1 MEEKRSR
8 RSNRF
13 RTTRAE
19 MFAMVAAATLI
30 VMLSV
35 GAWSAYYMVA
45 SLRDH
50 ANESA
55 YLTGVVAHLDA
66 LLARAADAENEHRAY
81 LQNADANRLKG
92 FNEALAGIQSEF
104 RELLKLTSDD
114 QGAQLEIQAAKA
126 QTDKTLES
134 IRDAIDYQRIGQ
146 NAHALAVVGQSG
158 SIAATV
164 KEATASL
171 QKKFETALFETRNR
185 PREVASRTAT
195 WLLVTWLL
203 AAIVGGGVAAL
214 AVRQARLVGRLHR
227 RLRRESIYDE
237 LTSLPNAVYLEE
249 WLTRSLARAAGTNMK
264 VGVLYVDIN
273 DFKQVNHGLGY
284 AEGDKVLLEVSEK
297 LRQMT
302 RSSDFLARVRNDSF
316 AVVMPDVV
324 DMQQVESEM
333 SRLSGISVVRSGIAI
348 KTTVGA
354 AIFPEDA
361 ESADNLL
368 RLSRAAMYRNRQTR
382 RAA

>member
-1 MEEKRSR
+1 
-8 RSNRF
+8 
-13 RTTRAE
+13 
-19 MFAMVAAATLI
+19 MFAMGAAGLLVI
-30 VMLSV
+30 VLSV

-45 SLRDH
+45 SLTDH

-55 YLTGVVAHLDA
+55 YFSNVVARFEA
-66 LLARAADAENEHRAY
+66 LGARAADAENEHRAY
-81 LQNADANRLKG
+81 LQNADANRLKS
-92 FNEALAGIQSEF
+92 FNEALAGIQAEF
-104 RELLKLTSDD
+104 RELLKLTSQDA
-114 QGAQLEIQAAKA
+114 GAQIEIQAAKA

-146 NAHALAVVGQSG
+146 SAHALAVVGQSG
-158 SIAATV
+158 SIVATV
-164 KEATASL
+164 KEAVAPL
-171 QKKFETALFETRNR
+171 QKKFETALFETRNK
-185 PREVASRTAT
+185 PSDVASRTAT
-195 WLLVTWLL
+195 WLVVTWLL
-203 AAIVGGGVAAL
+203 AALIGVAIAVL
-214 AVRQARLVGRLHR
+214 AVRQARVVGRLHR

-237 LTSLPNAVYLEE
+237 LTGLPNGVYLEE
-249 WLTRSLARAAGTNMK
+249 WLTRSLARAAGTDMK

-284 AEGDKVLLEVSEK
+284 AEGDKVLLELSEK

-316 AVVMPDVV
+316 AIVMPDVV

-333 SRLSGISVVRSGIAI
+333 SRLSGLAVARSGIAI

-354 AIFPEDA
+354 AVFPEDA